1 MSVPIRRSPLARMHE
16 GLGASFE
23 AEAGWEVVAGYGDD
37 TAERQAVRE
46 ALAVVDV
53 TPRGKVDV
61 RGALAGALSVVGDAI
76 TARVSDQ
83 WALVFTEPGGEEVLL
98 PKIESAAA
106 SSAMVTDATHLFA
119 GLALAGP
126 ALPEVLSLLTSWD
139 PASLSPGASTG
150 APIGDVR
157 AVVVRRDLELP
168 VLEVY
173 VATEFARYLGETV
186 LDAAGRVGGAPA
198 GWRALKAGGWS

>member
-1 MSVPIRRSPLARMHE
+1 MHA

-61 RGALAGALSVVGDAI
+61 RGALAGALSVVGDVI

-83 WALVFTEPGGEEVLL
+83 WALVFTQPGGEEVLL
-98 PKIESAAA
+98 PNIESAAA

-157 AVVVRRDLELP
+157 AVPRRDGARCRRPRGGRARRLARPEGRGV
-168 VLEVY
+168 VLRCTRS
-173 VATEFARYLGETV
+173 ATSSRGRCG
-186 LDAAGRVGGAPA
+186 AATISGAPTT
-198 GWRALKAGGWS
+198 S